1 MTVRSIRTHQNPT
14 LVQRFLERVLSKR
27 TRKLIFLSSLAGYMQ
42 NVTNPDNEMVEKI
55 NELFSLTRNPGAMK
69 LPIQMN
75 AKIWSAFDE
84 AVLERARVKDCN
96 LSGIS
101 ETKVS
106 IAQLRIVAN
115 QLIDTVPSWLI
126 YGSREAMRQD
136 IYKLL
141 QAPLSSPT
149 HHPVTS

>member
-1 MTVRSIRTHQNPT
+1 
-14 LVQRFLERVLSKR
+14 
-27 TRKLIFLSSLAGYMQ
+27 MQ

-55 NELFSLTRNPGAMK
+55 NELFSLTRNPDAMK

-84 AVLERARVKDCN
+84 AVLERARVKDCD